1 MRDQRKS
8 TGLGWSVVVRSW
20 DIGCQDFHVRGKGA
34 GPHHRPVAGVETK
47 VSELIFWSRQA
58 APRWRELRTPKHSET
73 GVKREERH
81 RETRHE
87 KRET

>member
-8 TGLGWSVVVRSW
+8 TWSGCCVVVRSW
-20 DIGCQDFHVRGKGA
+20 DIGCQDFHVREKGA
-34 GPHHRPVAGVETK
+34 GPHHRPAAVVETK
-47 VSELIFWSRQA
+47 VSQLIFRSRQV
-58 APRWRELRTPKHSET
+58 APRWRKLRTPKHSET
-73 GVKREERH
+73 GVKRVERH